1 MFSELIMVS
10 DLTVFDFDR
19 QLLCRGKNHGSSRN
33 FATHHCLAPGVT
45 RKAFTFL
52 PLLLAVGLSS
62 VAFIVLGILL
72 LPNLLTFLI
81 MKEC

>member
-1 MFSELIMVS
+1 
-10 DLTVFDFDR
+10 
-19 QLLCRGKNHGSSRN
+19 
-33 FATHHCLAPGVT
+33 
-45 RKAFTFL
+45 
-52 PLLLAVGLSS
+52 LLAVGLSS